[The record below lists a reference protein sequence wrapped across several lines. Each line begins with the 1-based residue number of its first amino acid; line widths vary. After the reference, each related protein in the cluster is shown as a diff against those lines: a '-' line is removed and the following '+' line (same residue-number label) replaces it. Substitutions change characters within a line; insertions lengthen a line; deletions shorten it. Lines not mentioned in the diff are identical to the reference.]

1 MDKLAQKAF
10 IFSCSLSVI
19 CCFSFK
25 VDFQAECVFPVG
37 VNAVLC
43 LRFLSLQLTIIK
55 IPNNFPRIPCF
66 AVVMFSAG

>member
-25 VDFQAECVFPVG
+25 VDFQAECDFPVG
-37 VNAVLC
+37 VNAELC
-43 LRFLSLQLTIIK
+43 LRFYLRS
-55 IPNNFPRIPCF
+55 
-66 AVVMFSAG
+66 